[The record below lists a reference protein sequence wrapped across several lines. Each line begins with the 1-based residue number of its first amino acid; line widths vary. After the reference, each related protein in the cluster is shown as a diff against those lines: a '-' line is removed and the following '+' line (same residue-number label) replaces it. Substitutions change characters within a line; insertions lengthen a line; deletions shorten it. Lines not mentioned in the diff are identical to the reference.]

1 MKKVNKI
8 LPFVFTILL
17 FSSSMLFAGTAPY
30 LEILSPKRGEEIP
43 FGGTVVIAVSIFD
56 PDVDTEVSSVEFIVD
71 NKEVTGKANV
81 SALLITYTFPEVTDP
96 GRHTF
101 SLSIKDR
108 EGNIT
113 EVESYFTISP
123 KPERERRY
131 TMNGSVRVGAEYD
144 KEGTPKG
151 VGVMNLNMYG
161 NVLGNIDYAL
171 VVDMTNEKSSDEQ
184 RLSTYRLD
192 LSSYI
197 GTLVL
202 GDTTPVFSSYM
213 IDGREVFGVHALPQ
227 FGPIGFELLYG
238 RSYKGVEELDIY
250 KQMVYGWR
258 FKAGNARRF
267 LWALSFL
274 KVKDDKDSITGTGAG
289 ETPKDNIV
297 LGTDFTLS
305 LINGKVRI
313 KAEANESLLNEDIT
327 DGAADF
333 PDNELPFDPEGWEW
347 LFTINEHMVPLIP
360 GFTNFATKL
369 SLEVGPFFDNQFNTE
384 VSYIGP
390 SYYSLGNETLINDK
404 AGLKIWDSIWLLNRK
419 LFIRA
424 AYQHYRD
431 NLEDTLTY
439 TTNTAGYSGST
450 YIYPTDY
457 LSINA
462 GFDVLTASNK
472 QDVDTINTIINTGA
486 TQNIEIF
493 NTNSNLYGN
502 GSATLVKDKVD
513 DANSSND
520 YSLRLG
526 LISYFNAFPLD
537 TKAVMGYDFGD
548 SPDSLYLEGRGGYR
562 FLPGENL
569 YAYVDAIYETGPEEL
584 DLTLGSTFEM
594 VSDIT
599 LEGTV
604 EYVTSPTTTDL
615 FISMFATKEF

>member
-8 LPFVFTILL
+8 IPIVFVIVLFTT
-17 FSSSMLFAGTAPY
+17 SMLFAGTAPY

-43 FGGTVVIAVSIFD
+43 FGGTVVIAVSVYD
-56 PDVDTEVSSVEFIVD
+56 ADGDTDVSSVEFIVD
-71 NKEVTGKANV
+71 NKEITSDASV
-81 SALLITYTFPEVTDP
+81 SALLTTYTFPETTDP

-113 EVESYFTISP
+113 EVESYFNISP

-131 TMNGSVRVGAEYD
+131 TMNGSVRAGAEYD
-144 KEGTPKG
+144 KEGDPNG

-161 NVLGNIDYAL
+161 NVLENVDYAL
-171 VVDMTNEKSSDEQ
+171 AVDLTNEKSSDEQ
-184 RLSTYRLD
+184 RLSTFRLD
-192 LSSYI
+192 LSSGI

-238 RSYKGVEELDIY
+238 RSYKGVDELDLY

-305 LINGKVRI
+305 LVNGKVRI

-347 LFTINEHMVPLIP
+347 LFTINEHIVPLVP
-360 GFTNFATKL
+360 GFANFATKL
-369 SLEVGPFFDNQFNTE
+369 SLELGPFYDNQFNAE

-390 SYYSLGNETLINDK
+390 SYYSLGNETLVNDK
-404 AGLKIWDSIWLLNRK
+404 AGLKMWDNIWLLNRK
-419 LFIRA
+419 LFIQA

-472 QDVDTINTIINTGA
+472 HDVDTINTTINIGA

-502 GSATLVKDKVD
+502 GSATLVKDKVVN
-513 DANSSND
+513 ANSSND

-526 LISYFNAFPLD
+526 LISYFNDFPLD
-537 TKAVMGYDFGD
+537 TKAMMGYDFGD

-584 DLTLGSTFEM
+584 DLTLGSTFDM

-599 LEGTV
+599 LEGTI
-604 EYVTSPTTTDL
+604 EYITSPLATDF